1 MFAKSQTD
9 SALDR
14 EIAAALKELGE
25 TRDNPEKY
33 NATLDRIARLE
44 KLKTKTNLQ
53 PPTMDTVLIVSANLL
68 GILILTNF
76 EREQPIRARAALGH
90 VFRLK

>member
-44 KLKTKTNLQ
+44 KLKTKN
-53 PPTMDTVLIVSANLL
+53 MVSLFFWKNPRGVIL
-68 GILILTNF
+68 GKS
-76 EREQPIRARAALGH
+76 
-90 VFRLK
+90 FRYWFACFSVSTLRIFFMVSNEPLPKE